1 MTKKELRKEMR
12 ALNRALD
19 PAVRAAASVRIVAR
33 IEHLPEFAES
43 RTVGLFCA
51 LPDEPDL
58 SSALER
64 WRAAKR
70 LVVPRVEGDAMRFFE
85 YDPRRLVPG
94 AFGILEPGPDAR
106 LCSPGEID
114 LLLVPGVAFT
124 CGGLRC
130 GRGREYYDRYLAQTA
145 FRGFRLGVCFAHQ
158 LVDALPAE
166 PHDIRMDGVIFE
178 GSADPAGGAV
188 PPGGSRN

>member
-1 MTKKELRKEMR
+1 MTKSELRKAMR
-12 ALNRALD
+12 SLNRGVEA
-19 PAVRAAASVRIVAR
+19 ARRAAVSLQLVAR
-33 IEHLPEFAES
+33 VESLPFFAQA
-43 RTVGLFCA
+43 RTVGLYCA

-124 CGGLRC
+124 AGGLRC
-130 GRGREYYDRYLAQTA
+130 GRGKGYYDRYLAQS
-145 FRGFRLGVCFAHQ
+145 GFRAVKIGVCFAHQ

>member
-1 MTKKELRKEMR
+1 MKGFMTKKELRKEMR

-33 IEHLPEFAES
+33 IERLSVFAES

-130 GRGREYYDRYLAQTA
+130 GRGRGYYDRYLAQTA

-158 LVDALPAE
+158 LVGELPAE
-166 PHDIRMDGVIFE
+166 PHDVTMDYVVT
-178 GSADPAGGAV
+178 D
-188 PPGGSRN
+188 

>member
-19 PAVRAAASVRIVAR
+19 PAVRAAASVGIVAR
-33 IEHLPEFAES
+33 IERLSVFAES

-70 LVVPRVEGDAMRFFE
+70 LVVPRGEGDAMRFFE

-124 CGGLRC
+124 AGGLRC
-130 GRGREYYDRYLAQTA
+130 GRGKGYYDRYLAQTA

-166 PHDIRMDGVIFE
+166 PHDIGRDGVIFE
-178 GSADPAGGAV
+178 GPADPAGGAV
-188 PPGGSRN
+188 PPPGSRN

>member
-1 MTKKELRKEMR
+1 MTKKKLRKEMR

-106 LCSPGEID
+106 LCGPGEID

-124 CGGLRC
+124 AGGLRC
-130 GRGREYYDRYLAQTA
+130 GRGKGYYDRYLAQTA

>member
-33 IEHLPEFAES
+33 IERLSVFAES

-124 CGGLRC
+124 AGGLRC
-130 GRGREYYDRYLAQTA
+130 GRGKGYYDRYLAHPD
-145 FRGFRLGVCFAHQ
+145 FRGVRIGVCFAHQ

-166 PHDIRMDGVIFE
+166 PHDVRMDGVIFE
-178 GSADPAGGAV
+178 EPADPPAGTIPADGI
-188 PPGGSRN
+188 RN